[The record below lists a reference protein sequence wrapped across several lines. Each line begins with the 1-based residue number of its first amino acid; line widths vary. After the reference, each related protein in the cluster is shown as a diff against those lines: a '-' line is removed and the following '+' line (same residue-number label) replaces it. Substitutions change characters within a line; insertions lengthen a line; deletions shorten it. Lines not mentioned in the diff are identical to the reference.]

1 MAAASVA
8 PRPASSLDP
17 RAWAWWQLPVRLR
30 CYVAFIPLA
39 ALTVLVVA
47 LMHTQWTTGDLIR
60 FAIVAIGGLVSVA
73 ATPRT
78 AYAQGTFTRDF
89 ITAWVLPVAVLL
101 PPAYAMVAP
110 IPPLVLTQ
118 MHVNRG
124 LIYRRIFTAA
134 ALGTAYCV
142 GSLVFHAFPASVAGS
157 SIGTGRHAL
166 TWVAAALACEL
177 IGGWGHRLL
186 IHLAIKIADPSERI
200 TANILNREALV
211 GDFAEHNLGIVIT
224 VLLALTP
231 AFAIFAV
238 PLWLLVRRFMVYP
251 HLVAKAKL
259 DAKTGLLNSSSWE
272 NEAAQ
277 EIARAIRQGTPLS
290 VALIDLDHFKRVNDT
305 HGHLAGDVVLR
316 AVTDAIRGM
325 LRSYDLAGRFGGEE
339 FVVLLPNASQ
349 TDAFRVAERL
359 RTHVAGLSIPVTS
372 AGDDGPRVSV
382 TISIGVAALDST
394 RHELTNLV
402 AAADTALYRAKQ
414 EGRNQTR
421 VTPVTPGALAPSV
434 PYPRNPGT
442 SGLPEFRRMARR
454 VRQPQVPA
462 GDRTRAAAR
471 AVGDARGTARRS
483 VGAQRRLTVTG
494 DRRA

>member
-8 PRPASSLDP
+8 PRPGRNLDP

-30 CYVAFIPLA
+30 GYVALIPLVA
-39 ALTVLVVA
+39 VA
-47 LMHTQWTTGDLIR
+47 LFAVAVMHSRWTTGDLSR
-60 FAIVAIGGLVSVA
+60 FGIIAVGGLISVA

-101 PPAYAMVAP
+101 PPAYAMLVP
-110 IPPLVLTQ
+110 IPLLVLTQ
-118 MHVNRG
+118 VHINKG

-134 ALGTAYCV
+134 AMGSAYCA
-142 GSLVFHAFPASVAGS
+142 GSMLFHAFPSSVAGA
-157 SIGTGRHAL
+157 SIGTGRHAV

-200 TANILNREALV
+200 SGNIFNSEALV
-211 GDFAEHNLGIVIT
+211 GDFAEHNLGMVIT
-224 VLLALTP
+224 ILLAVTP

-251 HLVAKAKL
+251 HLVARARL

-272 NEAAQ
+272 NEATQ
-277 EIARAIRQGTPLS
+277 EITRAVRQNTPLS

-316 AVTDAIRGM
+316 AVTDAIGNQ

-339 FVVLLPNASQ
+339 FVILLPNASQ

-359 RTHVAGLSIPVTS
+359 RTHIAGLSIPVTDEG
-372 AGDDGPRVSV
+372 ADGTCVTV
-382 TISIGVAALDST
+382 TISIGVAALDGT

-402 AAADTALYRAKQ
+402 AAADAALYRAKQ
-414 EGRNQTR
+414 EGRNRTR
-421 VTPVTPGALAPSV
+421 ITPVTGTGTALATSV
-434 PYPRNPGT
+434 PQPRAPGT
-442 SGLPEFRRMARR
+442 IE
-454 VRQPQVPA
+454 
-462 GDRTRAAAR
+462 
-471 AVGDARGTARRS
+471 
-483 VGAQRRLTVTG
+483 
-494 DRRA
+494 